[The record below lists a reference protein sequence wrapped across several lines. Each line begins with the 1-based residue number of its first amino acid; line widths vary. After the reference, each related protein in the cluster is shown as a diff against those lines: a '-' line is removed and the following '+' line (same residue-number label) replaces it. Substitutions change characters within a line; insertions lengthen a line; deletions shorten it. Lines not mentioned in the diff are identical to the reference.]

1 MLSDRISIPSLMT
14 LRIFRSV
21 AAGLINITFPYI
33 ILVKL
38 YQNSHQG
45 SLILGLI
52 YTLAAIATAG
62 LGLGLG
68 FSADLIGKK
77 ITFLIA
83 LLLLP
88 LSVILLDYATIS
100 VHSIPLIF
108 LAAAVGGFSATGSLA
123 GGGVGGAAQPI
134 QFLVIT
140 EITTRS
146 TRTQYFS
153 IFSFASALASSAG
166 AFLAGPLS
174 ISDVLLIATVAGF
187 ISTALA
193 LLVRIPKHESKKVD
207 PEQEKNEGVDTER
220 PSRMGMGSARTI
232 GKFTM
237 TGILNGLTQGLV
249 APFLIP
255 FFIIVYGI
263 PRPEMAMYATISGLV
278 GAFALLLAPRIERGL
293 GFLRGLM
300 ITRALSAVLVL
311 AMAFVRFL
319 PASLGIYFLI
329 PALRTS
335 GMPMQQTAMMDMVDL
350 NERGRAFG
358 INQSAR
364 LAASSA
370 GTAFSGYE
378 FNTSEI
384 EVPFVL
390 SAVFLGLNV
399 YLYYRFFSG
408 YRAPSVVTPEPQG

>member
-1 MLSDRISIPSLMT
+1 MSDRISIPSLMA

-33 ILVKL
+33 ILVQL
-38 YQNSHQG
+38 YHNSNQG

-77 ITFLIA
+77 ITLLIA
-83 LLLLP
+83 LVLLP
-88 LSVILLDYATIS
+88 FAIILLGYATIS
-100 VHSIPLIF
+100 IHSLPLIF
-108 LAAAVGGFSATGSLA
+108 LASAVGGFSATGSLA

-134 QFLVIT
+134 QSLVIT

-146 TRTQYFS
+146 TRTRYFS
-153 IFSFASALASSAG
+153 IFSFVSALASAAG

-187 ISTALA
+187 ISTVLA
-193 LLVRIPKHESKKVD
+193 LLVRIPKHERREVD
-207 PEQEKNEGVDTER
+207 PKLERNGIVYTER
-220 PSRMGMGSARTI
+220 PGRTGMRSARTI

-237 TGILNGLTQGLV
+237 TGVLNGLTQGLV

-263 PRPEMAMYATISGLV
+263 PRPEMATYATISGLV

-293 GFLRGLM
+293 GFLKGLM

-311 AMAFVRFL
+311 VMAFVRFL

-329 PALRTS
+329 PALRTT

-364 LAASSA
+364 LAASA
-370 GTAFSGYE
+370 GGTAFSGYE
-378 FNTSEI
+378 FNASEI

-390 SAVFLGLNV
+390 YALFLGLEFHRQ
-399 YLYYRFFSG
+399 L
-408 YRAPSVVTPEPQG
+408 

>member
-1 MLSDRISIPSLMT
+1 MSDRISIPSLMA

-33 ILVKL
+33 ILVQL
-38 YQNSHQG
+38 YHNSNQG
-45 SLILGLI
+45 SLVLGFI

-83 LLLLP
+83 LVLLP
-88 LSVILLDYATIS
+88 LAVILLGYATIS
-100 VHSIPLIF
+100 IHSLPLIF
-108 LAAAVGGFSATGSLA
+108 LASSVGGFSATGSLA

-134 QFLVIT
+134 QSLVIT

-146 TRTQYFS
+146 TRTRYFS
-153 IFSFASALASSAG
+153 IFSFISALASAAG

-187 ISTALA
+187 ISTVLA
-193 LLVRIPKHESKKVD
+193 LLVRIPKHESREVD
-207 PEQEKNEGVDTER
+207 SEREKNGAVYSER
-220 PSRMGMGSARTI
+220 PGRTGMRSARTI

-237 TGILNGLTQGLV
+237 TGVLNGLTQGLV

-293 GFLRGLM
+293 GFLKGLM

-329 PALRTS
+329 PALRTT

-364 LAASSA
+364 LGASA
-370 GTAFSGYE
+370 GGTALSGYE
-378 FNTSEI
+378 FNASEI

-390 SAVFLGLNV
+390 YAVFLGLNV

-408 YRAPSVVTPEPQG
+408 YRAPPVKTAEPQG